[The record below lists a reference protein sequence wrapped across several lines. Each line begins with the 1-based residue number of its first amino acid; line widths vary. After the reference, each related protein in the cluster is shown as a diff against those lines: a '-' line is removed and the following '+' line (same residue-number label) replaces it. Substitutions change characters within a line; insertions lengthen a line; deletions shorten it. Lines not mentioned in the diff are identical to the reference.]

1 MASVKKYSNVYTIL
15 EKSRKGELDFSGSGS
30 RFFKTID
37 SYKRPDLIK
46 PHVHYIDQTG
56 INMSV
61 RQHVMGNE
69 NMEKLK
75 TLSLKRG
82 LTTDEKELTEHRSE
96 VYRTFPKG
104 LVNDFYN
111 LFNKPMDQLEFED
124 RTDENKLRY
133 KFLEKANHPISKIM
147 TEGSNLKSVIFT
159 KHVMEYFVNMLTLLK
174 LQKPDEYEEMMKQ
187 ASNGGQGKNDDS
199 GDQDGPEGDGQPQ
212 SDGGAGKGNTKS
224 SPKSLEQILEDML
237 KQKANENM
245 LKDVMKKAQD
255 TCQTVND
262 SMSTEEQ
269 EDVWQAITHGD
280 RSALDKVDPQKLAR
294 LISEL
299 EKVRMS
305 MGRVKD
311 FIKKIMDRSVS
322 YFSAR
327 EEIEF
332 DSLFENGAVDQ
343 IEDMYMLHPKLR
355 VVMAEDIM
363 VRDIKKM
370 GKINL
375 YIDISGSMSDSCGV
389 RSEDGSRITKLDF
402 AKSFAFKMKELNM
415 VNEVYEFNTQVRRRG
430 TKVADILGMHCSGG
444 TSINAVVDHIK
455 KAGENSLIITDA
467 EDYCSIY
474 SEKAFFIG
482 VEGADFT
489 RFHSLDQYQEQLCVF
504 DGKGLYKV
512 DLQGNTVK

>member
-1 MASVKKYSNVYTIL
+1 MGTDNL
-15 EKSRKGELDFSGSGS
+15 EKLRG
-30 RFFKTID
+30 
-37 SYKRPDLIK
+37 
-46 PHVHYIDQTG
+46 
-56 INMSV
+56 
-61 RQHVMGNE
+61 
-69 NMEKLK
+69 
-75 TLSLKRG
+75 LSLKRG

-96 VYRTFPKG
+96 VYHSFPKG

-111 LFNKPMDQLEFED
+111 LFNKPIDQLEFED
-124 RTDENKLRY
+124 RSEENKLRY

-159 KHVMEYFVNMLTLLK
+159 KHVMEYFINMLTLLK

-187 ASNGGQGKNDDS
+187 ACKNGQGNNDDS
-199 GDQDGPEGDGQPQ
+199 GDQEDGPEGDGQPQ
-212 SDGGAGKGNTKS
+212 HDGGAGKGNTKS
-224 SPKSLEQILEDML
+224 SPKSLDKILEDML
-237 KQKANENM
+237 KQKNNENM
-245 LKDVMKKAQD
+245 LKEAMQKAQD

-262 SMSTEEQ
+262 SMSEEEQ
-269 EDVWQAITHGD
+269 EETWQAITTGD
-280 RSALDKVDPQKLAR
+280 RGALDKVDPEKLRR

-327 EEIEF
+327 EEVEF

-363 VRDIKKM
+363 VRDIKRM

-389 RSEDGSRITKLDF
+389 KSSDGFRITKLDF

-415 VNEVYEFNTQVRRRG
+415 VNEIYEFNTQVKKCG

-444 TSINAVVDHIK
+444 TSINAVVEHIK
-455 KAGENSLIITDA
+455 RIGENSLIITDA
-467 EDYCSIY
+467 EDYCNIY

-482 VEGADFT
+482 VEGADF
-489 RFHSLDQYQEQLCVF
+489 RSFHNVEQYQEQLCVF

-512 DLQGNTVK
+512 DSTGNIIQ